1 MASMNQGGRASAGAI
16 LTKPQAHVCS
26 GSIASLYSSAGRFP
40 VSPRSTDM
48 LGVQPACL
56 KRAISEF
63 MHRSNSSLMRCP
75 EVESFRGPL
84 VSRLGAICRFEIGF
98 QVCSSPSRALAS
110 FKSSVSKPSVNQ
122 P

>member
-1 MASMNQGGRASAGAI
+1 MSQTCHIRIHA
-16 LTKPQAHVCS
+16 PQQCS
-26 GSIASLYSSAGRFP
+26 L
-40 VSPRSTDM
+40 VRS
-48 LGVQPACL
+48 
-56 KRAISEF
+56 
-63 MHRSNSSLMRCP
+63 P